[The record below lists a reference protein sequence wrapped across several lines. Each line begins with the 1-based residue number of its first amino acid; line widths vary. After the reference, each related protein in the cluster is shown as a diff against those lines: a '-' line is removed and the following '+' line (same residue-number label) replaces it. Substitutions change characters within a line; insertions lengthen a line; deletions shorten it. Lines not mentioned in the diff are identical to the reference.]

1 VRARADI
8 TVFDLDGLKITGDA
22 VEPRR
27 YPEGFEYVFVNGE
40 AVVEKGKHTGA
51 TPGKIVKRSS

>member
-1 VRARADI
+1 
-8 TVFDLDGLKITGDA
+8 

-40 AVVEKGKHTGA
+40 AVVENGKHTGA
-51 TPGKIVKRSS
+51 TPGKIVKRGD